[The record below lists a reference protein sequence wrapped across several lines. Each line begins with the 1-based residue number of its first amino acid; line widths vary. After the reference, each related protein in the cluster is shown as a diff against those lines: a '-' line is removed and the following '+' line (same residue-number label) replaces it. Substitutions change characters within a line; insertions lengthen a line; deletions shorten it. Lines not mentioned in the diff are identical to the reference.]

1 MDTIKNKKAFFDYEI
16 LEKIEVGLIL
26 TGAEVKSAKLGHV
39 SLQGSYI
46 QNIDGQFFLVGAHIS
61 AYQPANQPI
70 DYNPL
75 RPRPVLIKK
84 KELKYFLGKI
94 KEEGLTIVPLRM
106 YTKKGL
112 VKLEAG
118 LAKGKKKFDK
128 REKIKKRED
137 DRQIS
142 RSLKNQ
148 E

>member
-1 MDTIKNKKAFFDYEI
+1 VDNIKNKKAFFDYEI
-16 LEKIEVGLIL
+16 LEKIELGLIL
-26 TGAEVKSAKLGHV
+26 TGAEVKSVKLGHA
-39 SLQGSYI
+39 SLQGSYV
-46 QNIDGQFFLVGAHIS
+46 QNIDGRLFLVGAHIP

-70 DYNPL
+70 DYDPL

-94 KEEGLTIVPLRM
+94 KERGLTIVPLRM

-142 RSLKNQ
+142 RSLKNR